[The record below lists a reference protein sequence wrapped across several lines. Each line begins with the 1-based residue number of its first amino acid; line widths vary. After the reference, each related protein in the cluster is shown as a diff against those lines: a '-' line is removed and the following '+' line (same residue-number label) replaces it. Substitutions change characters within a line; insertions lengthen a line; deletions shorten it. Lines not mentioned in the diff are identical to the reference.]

1 MGTNPRP
8 SSAVLL
14 DQHAKVLAGEPTD
27 LDAPTLG
34 LRVELRPVGDARGRR
49 VEEPKQ
55 AACRTVVDIGPRL
68 GGHHAALASQVQ
80 LTLITG

>member
-27 LDAPTLG
+27 LDARTLG
-34 LRVELRPVGDARGRR
+34 LRVELRPVGEASGRR
-49 VEEPKQ
+49 VKEPKQ
-55 AACRTVVDIGPRL
+55 AARRAVVDVGPSL
-68 GGHHAALASQVQ
+68 GGHHAALASPMQV
-80 LTLITG
+80 TPISG